1 MTAGKPR
8 RGALKNAG
16 LALAACLLSLS
27 GAEAGYRYH
36 LYRTQPA
43 RFQPLI
49 LQTDFFQRSPWLYN
63 ETYGWD
69 YQPGETYGG
78 TIADGVVISCW
89 RWLANERGNVGRVQG
104 SYEDADLKVLV
115 FGDSWTSQ
123 PRRLPD
129 GTTVTWPDFLQDELE
144 AKTGGSVHVVNFAR
158 DASGVLQMFDMARV
172 KLPEWKPDLAVV
184 AFITDDLTR
193 ARSWRTTGQFDGAW
207 RVLTALSPAQ
217 PPNLEDAAET
227 AIVHPNADPS
237 WCRETKRAQSV
248 DDPIAAAIE
257 QHRRQTRGRGNPLA
271 DPFSLSQSFLF
282 DAVVRGNPTHTNIAR
297 LKPAQNP
304 RHSLRSFADDDR
316 TVEAFKEVEQLGIP
330 VVLVHLAY
338 FAEIASDR
346 EVIPTSARDE
356 SLWHSL
362 EKLHGGPIYNTLDHV
377 ERPVVRPEELSG
389 DFPRDHHP
397 SLRGLT
403 FYGQMVAELLTRHG
417 YVN

>member
-1 MTAGKPR
+1 MAVGKPR
-8 RGALKNAG
+8 RGMLTNVG
-16 LALAACLLSLS
+16 LALAACLLSLL
-27 GAEAGYRYH
+27 GAEAGYRYY

-43 RFQPLI
+43 RFLPPGLPI
-49 LQTDFFQRSPWLYN
+49 DFFQRAPWLYN

-69 YQPGETYGG
+69 YQPGATYGG
-78 TIADGVVISCW
+78 TIADGAVTSCW
-89 RWLANERGNVGRVQG
+89 RWLANERGNVGRIQG
-104 SYEDADLKVLV
+104 SYEDAELKVLV
-115 FGDSWTSQ
+115 LGDSWTAQ
-123 PRRLPD
+123 PRQLSD

-144 AKTGGSVHVVNFAR
+144 ARTGRSVHVVNFAR

-193 ARSWRTTGQFDGAW
+193 ARSWRNTGRFEGAW
-207 RVLTALSPAQ
+207 RVLTTLSPTQ

-227 AIVHPNADPS
+227 AIIHPDADAS
-237 WCRETKRAQSV
+237 WCRETKRSEIV

-257 QHRRQTRGRGNPLA
+257 QRRRETRGRGSPLA

-304 RHSLRSFADDDR
+304 RHTLGSFADDER
-316 TVEAFKEVEQLGIP
+316 SVEAFREIEQLGIP
-330 VVLVHLAY
+330 VILVHLAY
-338 FAEIASDR
+338 FAEIAAGR

-356 SLWHSL
+356 NLWHSL
-362 EKLHGGPIYNTLDHV
+362 EELHGGPIYATLDHV
-377 ERPVVRPEELSG
+377 ELPVERPEELSG

-397 SLRGLT
+397 SIRGLM
-403 FYGQMVAELLTRHG
+403 FYAQMVTELMTRQG
-417 YVN
+417 YLD